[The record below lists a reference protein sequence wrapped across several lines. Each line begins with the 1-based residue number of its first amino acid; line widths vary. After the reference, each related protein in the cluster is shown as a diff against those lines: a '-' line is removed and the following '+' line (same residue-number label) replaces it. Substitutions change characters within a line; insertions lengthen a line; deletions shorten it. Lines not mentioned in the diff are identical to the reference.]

1 MTVDTGPDIGG
12 WRSVLTAHDTVSR
25 RFAHRYAILLADA
38 QTSADDTRL
47 ERAAAIA
54 ATHPRRAL
62 SVLLGVETSPAQH
75 PDRTWTIVRRGTD
88 TDTVKRLLAT
98 GGLDQLLAEYPDLEQ
113 TWVPLHPDRHAKSI
127 VLADGRRLA
136 ALRWPAE
143 SVGSRNTHQERMRR
157 LVLAAGRRAG
167 LPVRVWDDYTICA
180 GQAPHVWAIT
190 RNLGTTVEDRL
201 RDPQFGGQER
211 QMVVQAIAALRQT
224 MIDHGLIW
232 QGFAPRNMF
241 FADGRLVLID
251 FEETVLPAEDPAR
264 AAECLLW
271 HKVFF
276 ADGLTDDEKRLVF
289 AGEPEWF
296 CQLVPD
302 LTLPADAFEA
312 ALLGTSTVSWRTRAG
327 LLAES
332 ARLEG
337 RHRRPAAAPRGAFLF
352 GHEIG
357 HFWGDFVAPQVE
369 AAIFRGL
376 ARVTDPRQLCAL
388 MEVFEAA
395 MEADILRII
404 LARAAGAPDLSTP
417 YTDGLAQCLT
427 DHAAAGLIEARERVT
442 DWYAH
447 LDMDPRSL
455 VNAVVFD
462 VQTAADIDPEVFI
475 GVPGRAQD
483 SYDAVARA
491 VKVGVGFVHRRDTAG
506 PVVRFAD
513 NDELRALVA
522 ERLPVDGCRFD
533 DLLAH
538 TADTVVRHSILQSHP
553 GYLAFPDSANA
564 LAAVAGGLLGKLLNQ
579 NLIAVERS
587 APAATFVEVQTIA
600 WLRELVGY
608 PTSALTQMRGVK
620 DVGGLWTTGGHLSN
634 HVAMLAALGARFPQA
649 RRGGLRSLDTAP
661 AVIMAG
667 PIAHYSHSDAAFHLG
682 LGWDAVI
689 GVDARPGYTTDV
701 DAVEKA
707 LADPPAGQAP
717 FMVVGVAGNCRTT
730 GLDDLAGLADVCRR
744 YRVWLH
750 VDACHGGSLIFSQ
763 RLRARHLAGLGDA
776 DSISLDPH
784 KGLFTPYP
792 SSYVLF
798 RDPGVLT
805 QFSRH
810 AATVGRDDCWDLG
823 LITPFLG
830 SRGFE
835 SLATWMMLR
844 HIGVARL
851 GELVERRQALVRHL
865 ARRIDAS
872 GLFVA
877 LNDVDFYRVAFVLC
891 PPEARAIITGLDTA
905 GRTRAA
911 KAVSAFTCELNTA
924 LYQEGKVCFDE
935 HTLADLADRV
945 GAGNVGSYTVM
956 AACPGNPNLTMADLD
971 HAVDRLIGAARPVA
985 ARLIAHLRHETT
997 AAPMYRHGGPAGWS
1011 DA

>member
-1 MTVDTGPDIGG
+1 MTVDTRLDIRG
-12 WRSVLTAHDTVSR
+12 WRSILTAHGAVSR
-25 RFAHRYAILLADA
+25 RFAHRYALLLADA
-38 QTSADDTRL
+38 QRYADNGRL

-62 SVLLGVETSPAQH
+62 SVLLGVEPSPAQDL
-75 PDRTWTIVRRGTD
+75 DRTWTIVQHGTD
-88 TDTVKRLLAT
+88 TETVEPLLAA
-98 GGLDQLLAEYPDLEQ
+98 GDLDQLLAECPDLEQ

-127 VLADGRRLA
+127 VLEDGRRLA
-136 ALRWPAE
+136 ALRWPAG
-143 SVGSRNTHQERMRR
+143 SVGSRNTHQERMRQ

-167 LPVRVWDDYTICA
+167 LPIHVWDDYTICA
-180 GQAPHVWAIT
+180 GQAAHVWAIT

-201 RDPQFGGQER
+201 RDPQLGVRER
-211 QMVVQAIAALRQT
+211 QMVVRAIAAVREA
-224 MIDHGLIW
+224 MIDRGLVW

-241 FADGRLVLID
+241 FADGCLILID

-276 ADGLTDDEKRLVF
+276 ADGLTDEEKRLVF
-289 AGEPEWF
+289 ACEPEWF
-296 CQLVPD
+296 HQLAPD
-302 LTLPADAFEA
+302 LTLPADAFES
-312 ALLGTSTVSWRTRAG
+312 ALLTTSTVSWSVRAG

-337 RHRRPAAAPRGAFLF
+337 THRRPEAGPRGAFLF

-376 ARVTDPRQLCAL
+376 VEVTDSRQLCAL

-395 MEADILRII
+395 MEADILRIM
-404 LARAAGAPDLSTP
+404 LARAAGAPDLSAP

-427 DHAAAGLIEARERVT
+427 DHGAAALIEARGRVT
-442 DWYAH
+442 DWYAQ
-447 LDMDPRSL
+447 LDTDPRSL
-455 VNAVVFD
+455 VNAVLFD
-462 VQTAADIDPEVFI
+462 VPTAADVDPEMFI
-475 GVPGRAQD
+475 GVPGRAQE
-483 SYDAVARA
+483 SYDALARA
-491 VKVGVGFVHRRDTAG
+491 VKLGVGFAHRYDIAE

-513 NDELRALVA
+513 NRQLRTLVA

-564 LAAVAGGLLGKLLNQ
+564 LAAVAGGLLSKLLNQ
-579 NLIAVERS
+579 NLIAVDRS
-587 APAATFVEVQTIA
+587 APAATFVEIQTIA

-634 HVAMLAALGARFPQA
+634 HVAMLAALGVRFPHA
-649 RRGGLRSLDTAP
+649 RRGGLQSLNTAP

-682 LGWDAVI
+682 LGWAAVI
-689 GVDARPGYTTDV
+689 GVDARSGYTTDV
-701 DAVEKA
+701 EAVEKA
-707 LADPPAGQAP
+707 LANPPAGQTP

-744 YRVWLH
+744 YGAWFH
-750 VDACHGGSLIFSQ
+750 VDACHGGSLIFSE
-763 RLRARHLAGLGDA
+763 RLRTRHLAGLGDA

-798 RDPGVLT
+798 RDPAVLT

-810 AATVGRDDCWDLG
+810 EATVGRDDCWDLG

-830 SRGFE
+830 SRGFD

-844 HIGVARL
+844 HIGVRRL

-891 PPEARAIITGLDTA
+891 PPAARAIITGLDTV

-911 KAVSAFTCELNTA
+911 KAVSAFTSDLNTA
-924 LYQEGKVCFDE
+924 LYQEGTVCFDE
-935 HTLADLADRV
+935 HTLADLANRV

-971 HAVDRLIGAARPVA
+971 RTVDRLIGAARPVA

-997 AAPMYRHGGPAGWS
+997 AAPTHRHGGPAGWS
-1011 DA
+1011 DT